1 MKYFVYF
8 LKSLKNNNIY
18 DGSAFDIDKRLKR
31 HNSGKVKSTKGYRPW
46 IILDH
51 KEFNSRSE
59 AMISEKFYK
68 TGQQKEILKN
78 KYK

>member
-31 HNSGKVKSTKGYRPW
+31 HNSGKVKSTKGYRP
-46 IILDH
+46 
-51 KEFNSRSE
+51 
-59 AMISEKFYK
+59 
-68 TGQQKEILKN
+68 
-78 KYK
+78 